1 MTEYSL
7 WIHIGFF
14 VFLGV
19 LHIYFSRKNSRKHD
33 QQMELLRRLIEERR

>member
-14 VFLGV
+14 VFLGAMHV
-19 LHIYFSRKNSRKHD
+19 YFAKKNTKKNEE
-33 QQMELLRRLIEERR
+33 QIKLLRDLIEKK